1 MAIYKRIKELQ
12 ARIKTLESEPVTH
25 WLGKWAKS
33 AKMHILEKKIASLR
47 KELKPNPRPKQ
58 HKFDHDV
65 Q

>member
-1 MAIYKRIKELQ
+1 MAIYKQIKELQ
-12 ARIKTLESEPVTH
+12 ARIKTLESESTQN

-33 AKMHILEKKIASLR
+33 VKMHILEKKITSLR
-47 KELKPNPRPKQ
+47 KELKPNPHPKQ